1 MASEFLSE
9 GTEEKSGT
17 WEVMIAAWCL
27 NLAMTRIFV
36 GLFNA
41 NMTHSCLHQWI
52 CGRDLGLGW
61 IYLRQAWSGLQTEL
75 YFVRIIEVSN
85 KYPID
90 LVWSRKYLLHN
101 YFIKNSGTLAYIVL
115 GFATSFPKSLSCS
128 GKLSNIQSIYRYQ
141 NLSYLSFWPFNF
153 RFHIILV
160 LDFDVNIS

>member
-1 MASEFLSE
+1 MAPEFLSE

-90 LVWSRKYLLHN
+90 LVWSRKYLSHN
-101 YFIKNSGTLAYIVL
+101 YIVL
-115 GFATSFPKSLSCS
+115 GFVTNQFSKKLKLFWETQQYTEHLSVSEPVISF
-128 GKLSNIQSIYRYQ
+128 
-141 NLSYLSFWPFNF
+141 
-153 RFHIILV
+153 ILV
-160 LDFDVNIS
+160 SISDLILHFDVDIS

>member
-1 MASEFLSE
+1 MAPEFLSE

-52 CGRDLGLGW
+52 CGRDLWLGR

-90 LVWSRKYLLHN
+90 LVWSRKYLSHN

-115 GFATSFPKSLSCS
+115 GFVTNQFSKKLKLFWETQQYAEHLSVSEPVISFILAFQFPISYY
-128 GKLSNIQSIYRYQ
+128 ISIG
-141 NLSYLSFWPFNF
+141 FWC
-153 RFHIILV
+153 
-160 LDFDVNIS
+160 

>member
-90 LVWSRKYLLHN
+90 LVWSRKYLSHN

-115 GFATSFPKSLSCS
+115 GFVTNQFSKKLKLFWETQQYTEHLSVSEPVISF
-128 GKLSNIQSIYRYQ
+128 
-141 NLSYLSFWPFNF
+141 
-153 RFHIILV
+153 ILV
-160 LDFDVNIS
+160 SISDLILHFDVDIS